1 MKQDKEQSAI
11 DFMSR
16 VELEAS
22 RAGITGDQL
31 RCVVV
36 QGLLPHVRQFMVTHV
51 ILLENG

>member
-1 MKQDKEQSAI
+1 MEADITGMVDEQGTEQSAT

-36 QGLLPHVRQFMVTHV
+36 QRLYHMFFNLL
-51 ILLENG
+51 